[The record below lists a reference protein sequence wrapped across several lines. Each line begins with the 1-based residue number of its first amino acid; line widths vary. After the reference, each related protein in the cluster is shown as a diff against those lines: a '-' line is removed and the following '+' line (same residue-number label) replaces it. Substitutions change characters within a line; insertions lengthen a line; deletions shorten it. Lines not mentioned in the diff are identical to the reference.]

1 MGVRETKKEQ
11 RREDIESAGLALFIS
26 EGYDRASV
34 ERIVAAAGIARGT
47 FYLYFKDKQALFEHL
62 AEKLYA
68 PLVTL
73 LEEHQRALADAGSTT
88 HQQALYMR
96 MATGMVEQV
105 VALEP
110 LALLHFREA
119 WSAGPAGETVRLWRS
134 RIEGLAKDILID
146 AANRGFVRTHEPLI
160 VAMAIVGAAER
171 IAWAWI
177 SSDVELDK
185 SKVAAELSDLFWR
198 GIHG

>member
-11 RREDIESAGLALFIS
+11 RREAIVSAGLSLFLS

-62 AEKLYA
+62 AETLYS
-68 PLVTL
+68 PLVAL
-73 LEEHQRALADAGSTT
+73 LEEHQQALADAGSTT
-88 HQQALYMR
+88 HQQALYIR
-96 MATGMVEQV
+96 MATGLVEQIV
-105 VALEP
+105 EMEP

-119 WSAGPAGETVRLWRS
+119 WSAGPAGETVRQWRS
-134 RIEGLAKDILID
+134 RIEGLAKDILVD
-146 AANRGFVRTHEPLI
+146 ARNRGFVREHEPAI
-160 VAMAIVGAAER
+160 VAMSIVGAAER

-185 SKVAAELSDLFWR
+185 SRVATDLSDLFWR